1 MLLHFLLYL
10 WASPFW
16 FSLNSAL
23 TRVFLCSLGV
33 PRLFIYPISSS
44 IHFPPPIFNF
54 SHSSNGFRLLS
65 RSPKI
70 SSILF
75 FCVLLPHTGSSIP
88 PSHFCVSPLV
98 GAGCVRRPSS
108 ISLTCRS
115 TPSRTQRPNLTS
127 VLTAPS
133 HSPTPATWPSTSASI
148 AGPSPTP
155 APTARNLSGSSV
167 TYSSTHGTYWP
178 LPVLPFTTS
187 PKLHFCCLYLPS
199 CTSPVEAFTPP
210 FLFVQRKLVE

>member
-1 MLLHFLLYL
+1 MGLV
-10 WASPFW
+10 
-16 FSLNSAL
+16 FSLDPL
-23 TRVFLCSLGV
+23 V
-33 PRLFIYPISSS
+33 PKTSS
-44 IHFPPPIFNF
+44 IP
-54 SHSSNGFRLLS
+54 SSLLLC
-65 RSPKI
+65 P
-70 SSILF
+70 F
-75 FCVLLPHTGSSIP
+75 PHTGSSIP

-187 PKLHFCCLYLPS
+187 PKLHFLLPLPARLHLTCRSPYSFLSPCAMKVSGVMRKHILHSLSSIHWPFQKAEIRLDFWRELKFAWKCKICCILI
-199 CTSPVEAFTPP
+199 
-210 FLFVQRKLVE
+210 